1 MDKFTKTTE
10 IDIPNTNP
18 VEDEAPRKSKS
29 GKIVAAIVCILLAI
43 IAWIYVVETDDTMV
57 EKEFNNIDV
66 VILGDSDY
74 YTFKADKVSVT
85 LVGTN
90 SELVDVDPSKIVVKV
105 DALSKQGKGD
115 VFTVETNL
123 LFYEGEEEVTIKEK
137 LINVLI
143 TREEKDKK

>member
-18 VEDEAPRKSKS
+18 VEDEAPKKSKS

-43 IAWIYVVETDDTMV
+43 VAWIYVVETDDTLV
-57 EKEFNNIDV
+57 EKEFKNIEV
-66 VILGDSDY
+66 VVLDNSDY
-74 YTFKADKVSVT
+74 YSFIADKVSVT

-105 DALSKQGKGD
+105 DALSQQGKGD

-123 LFYEGEEEVTIKEK
+123 LSYEGEQKVTIKEK
-137 LINVLI
+137 LIKVTI
-143 TREEKDKK
+143 IRKEKDKK